1 MAEPS
6 PSNQAEQKELTPE
19 EYERRVVIPSW
30 VVSAIVHAVL
40 LVVLGLSFQA
50 TPPGAAE
57 ESTRSA
63 GIVLKKYTPQGEE
76 YFEDGDDSELVES
89 DSNTDSQ
96 QMQDALMESLAD
108 TPATN
113 PGDALPSESELV
125 LGAGSPNVGE
135 VGNAGGFTAGG
146 PPRRNPPGGKAKT
159 QVFGV
164 EGEGNSFVY
173 VFDRSTS
180 MGGVP
185 LRAAKAEMIASLDS
199 LADTHQFQIVFYSTN
214 ASVFNPGGRG
224 RLSFADER
232 AKNLAK
238 RFIGGITAD
247 GNTNHLD
254 ALNKALQMGPDVIFF
269 LTDGGDELSAK
280 AVNEITQDNRGA
292 VAIHAIEFG
301 TGPKAESYNFVQ
313 RLAGQNGGKYQY
325 IDTTRLRVR

>member
-1 MAEPS
+1 MHQPKTKQQPES
-6 PSNQAEQKELTPE
+6 QEITPE
-19 EYERRVVIPSW
+19 EYGRRVVIPSW
-30 VVSAIVHAVL
+30 VVSAVVHAVL
-40 LVVLGLSFQA
+40 LVILGLSFQA

-57 ESTRSA
+57 EPSRSA
-63 GIVLKKYTPQGEE
+63 GIVLQKYTPQGEE
-76 YFEDGDDSELVES
+76 YFEDGDDAELVES
-89 DSNTDSQ
+89 DSNADNQ

-113 PGDALPSESELV
+113 PGDALPSEAELV

-135 VGNAGGFTAGG
+135 LGNAGGFTAGG

-164 EGEGNSFVY
+164 EGEGNSFAY

-185 LRAAKAEMIASLDS
+185 LQAAKAEMIASLDS
-199 LADTHQFQIVFYSTN
+199 LADTHQFQIVFYSST
-214 ASVFNPGGRG
+214 ASVFNPGGKG
-224 RLSFADER
+224 RLSFADDR

-247 GNTNHLD
+247 GNTNHLV
-254 ALNKALQMGPDVIFF
+254 ALNKAVQMGPDVIFF
-269 LTDGGDELSAK
+269 LTDGGDALSAK
-280 AVNEITQDNRGA
+280 VVNEITQDNRGA
-292 VAIHAIEFG
+292 IAIHAIEFG

-325 IDTTRLRVR
+325 IDTTRLRLK